1 MGSLS
6 TWGAVWFGGALAV
19 VAAGAADAQTSSPS
33 GPSLVTRG
41 AYLAK
46 AADCMPCHTSAKDKQ
61 FAGGLKL
68 DTPFGAIFSPN
79 ITPDPDTGIGRW
91 TYEDFKNAV
100 HAGIR
105 ADGSYLYPVMT
116 YDAFTLIT
124 EDDLKALW
132 AYFRS
137 VPPIKQQNRGNELN
151 FPFNIR
157 LALLPWRWLFF
168 TEGYYKQNPAKGP
181 QWNRGAYLVEALA
194 HCSDC
199 HTPRNF
205 MGATIASKWLQGAR
219 IDQWYAPNITAEALR
234 NVNKWDKARLIAFLR
249 KGAGN
254 NSTALGPMQE
264 VVHDSLSSLTE
275 SDLDAMA
282 TFLLDLPPG
291 AETPP
296 KPVADKLAPDVQ
308 ARAAKLYSDNCASCH
323 QTDGK
328 GIANQIPPLAGNP
341 AILAAKP
348 FDILAAVLQGVPAR
362 NDIIAMPSF
371 AGSLGDQSVADLA
384 NYLRT
389 SFGNDAPPNATPSM
403 VAAWRSTLSLP
414 VYASASARTFDCPQ
428 VGQGASP
435 SFTPSVIAGLGRE
448 LAARSVSYA
457 QLVADYQSK
466 NPNAG
471 VTDTVNNLIAAY
483 CPVVAAN
490 ASLSNEGKSRALERF
505 AREITSYV
513 TSMPLNESEPDVGI
527 IWATS
532 LGASLLEHDPSWQPA
547 LTCPAPDKS
556 GVPSSL
562 LDAAAKL
569 EGKADLNISAQAATV
584 QANNLAGQN
593 PKAKLADV
601 ANALILAYCQGV
613 SALTG
618 IDPAQKTAAITRY
631 GEVVIEALQA
641 KADAQLPAPAAS
653 AAAK

>member
-1 MGSLS
+1 MVNG
-6 TWGAVWFGGALAV
+6 TRCAGALFGAGLM
-19 VAAGAADAQTSSPS
+19 VATGINSVDAQTSASSSPDP
-33 GPSLVTRG
+33 GLVTRG

-137 VPPIKQQNRGNELN
+137 IPAIKQQNRGNELG
-151 FPFNIR
+151 FPFDIR
-157 LALLPWRWLFF
+157 LTLMPWRWLFF

-234 NVNKWDKARLIAFLR
+234 TVNQWDKARLVAFLR

-254 NSTALGPMQE
+254 NTTVLGPMQE
-264 VVHDSLSSLTE
+264 VVHDSMSFLTE

-296 KPVADKLAPDVQ
+296 KPVAQKLAPDVE
-308 ARAAKLYSDNCASCH
+308 ARATKLYSDNCASCH
-323 QTDGK
+323 QADGK

-362 NDIIAMPSF
+362 DDIIAMPSF

-384 NYLRT
+384 NYVRT
-389 SFGNDAPPNATPSM
+389 GFGNEASPNATPSM

-414 VYASASARTFDCPQ
+414 VYASASARTFDCPS
-428 VGQGASP
+428 VGQGGSAS
-435 SFTPSVIAGLGRE
+435 FDPSVIAGLGRE
-448 LAARSVSYA
+448 LSQRSVSYA
-457 QLVADYQSK
+457 QLVADYQAK
-466 NPNAG
+466 NPKAG
-471 VTDTVNNLIAAY
+471 LTDIVNNLIAAY

-490 ASLSNEGKSRALERF
+490 ASLSNEGKSRALARF
-505 AREITSYV
+505 GREITSYV
-513 TSMPLNESEPDVGI
+513 TSMNITETEPDVGTV
-527 IWATS
+527 WATP
-532 LGASLLEHDPSWQPA
+532 LGASLLEHDPTWQPT
-547 LTCPAPDKS
+547 LKCPAADKS
-556 GVPSSL
+556 GVPASL
-562 LDAAAKL
+562 LDAATKL
-569 EGKADLNISAQAATV
+569 EGKPDFNIGSQAAST
-584 QANNLAGQN
+584 QADTLATQN

-613 SALTG
+613 SGLSG
-618 IDPAQKTAAITRY
+618 LEPAQKTAAMTRY

-641 KADAQLPAPAAS
+641 KAAAQPAAPAA
-653 AAAK
+653 K

>member
-1 MGSLS
+1 MASLC
-6 TWGAVWFGGALAV
+6 TWRGVWFGGFFA
-19 VAAGAADAQTSSPS
+19 VAAGAAHAQTPPPP

-91 TYEDFKNAV
+91 TYEDFKNAL

-116 YDAFTLIT
+116 YDAFTLIH

-132 AYFRS
+132 AYFRGI
-137 VPPIKQQNRGNELN
+137 PPIKQENRGNALN

-168 TEGYYKQNPAKGP
+168 TEGYYKPNPAHGP

-205 MGATIASKWLQGAR
+205 MGATIASKWLEGAR

-234 NVNKWDKARLIAFLR
+234 TVNKWDKARLIAFLR

-264 VVHDSLSSLTE
+264 VVHNSLSFLTE

-296 KPVADKLAPDVQ
+296 TPAVEKLAPEVA
-308 ARAAKLYSDNCASCH
+308 ARAGKLYADNCASCH
-323 QTDGK
+323 QADGK

-348 FDILAAVLQGVPAR
+348 FDILAAVLQGIPAR
-362 NDIIAMPSF
+362 DDIIPMPSF
-371 AGSLGDQSVADLA
+371 AGSLGDQGVADLA
-384 NYLRT
+384 NYVRT
-389 SFGNDAPPNATPSM
+389 SFGNDASPNATPNM

-414 VYASASARTFDCPQ
+414 VYAGASARTFDCPQ

-435 SFTPSVIAGLGRE
+435 GFSPSVIAGLGRE

-457 QLVADYQSK
+457 QLVADYQAR

-471 VTDTVNNLIAAY
+471 VAATVNNLIAAY
-483 CPVVAAN
+483 CPVIAAN
-490 ASLSNEGKSRALERF
+490 ASLSNDGKSRALERF

-513 TSMPLNESEPDVGI
+513 TSMSVNESEPDVGI
-527 IWATS
+527 VWATP
-532 LGASLLEHDPSWQPA
+532 LGASLLEHDPSWQPT
-547 LTCPAPDKS
+547 LTCPAADTS
-556 GVPSSL
+556 GVPTQL
-562 LDAAAKL
+562 IDAATKL
-569 EGKADLNISAQAATV
+569 EGKADLNISADAATA
-584 QANNLAGQN
+584 QANTLAREN

-601 ANALILAYCQGV
+601 ANALILAYCRGV

-618 IDPAQKTAAITRY
+618 INPAQKTAAMTRY

-641 KADAQLPAPAAS
+641 KADTLAPAPAAS
-653 AAAK
+653 AAK

>member
-1 MGSLS
+1 MASLS
-6 TWGAVWFGGALAV
+6 KWRRFLFGAGLLTIGAMSNAS
-19 VAAGAADAQTSSPS
+19 AQTTSPPD
-33 GPSLVTRG
+33 PSLVARG

-91 TYEDFKNAV
+91 SYEDFKNAV

-137 VPPIKQQNRGNELN
+137 IPAIKQQNRGNELN

-234 NVNKWDKARLIAFLR
+234 NINKWNKARLVTFLR
-249 KGAGN
+249 KGSGN
-254 NSTALGPMQE
+254 NTTVLGPMQE
-264 VVHDSLSSLTE
+264 VVHDSLSFLTE

-282 TFLLDLPPG
+282 TFLLDIPPG
-291 AETPP
+291 EERPP
-296 KPVADKLAPDVQ
+296 TPVAKKLAPDLE
-308 ARAAKLYSDNCASCH
+308 ARAAKLYADNCATCH
-323 QTDGK
+323 QANGQ

-362 NDIIAMPSF
+362 DDIIAMPSF
-371 AGSLGDQSVADLA
+371 AGSIADQGVADLA
-384 NYLRT
+384 NYVRT
-389 SFGNDAPPNATPSM
+389 SFGNEAPPNATPSM

-414 VYASASARTFDCPQ
+414 VYASASARTFDCPR
-428 VGQGASP
+428 VGQGGSAS
-435 SFTPSVIAGLGRE
+435 FDPSVIAGLGRE
-448 LAARSVSYA
+448 LSQRSVSYA
-457 QLVADYQSK
+457 QLVATYQAQ

-490 ASLSNEGKSRALERF
+490 ASLSNEGKSQALARF
-505 AREITSYV
+505 GREITSYV
-513 TSMPLNESEPDVGI
+513 TSMQITESEPDVGI
-527 IWATS
+527 VWATP
-532 LGASLLEHDPSWQPA
+532 LGASLLEHDPSWQPT
-547 LTCPAPDKS
+547 LTCPAADKS
-556 GVPSSL
+556 GVPASL
-562 LDAAAKL
+562 LDAATKL
-569 EGKADLNISAQAATV
+569 EGKPDLGLDSQTASAQADALAT
-584 QANNLAGQN
+584 QN

-601 ANALILAYCQGV
+601 ANALILAYCKGV
-613 SALTG
+613 SGLG
-618 IDPAQKTAAITRY
+618 RLEPAQKTAAMTRY
-631 GEVVIEALQA
+631 GEIVIEALQA
-641 KADAQLPAPAAS
+641 KAAAQPAAPAA
-653 AAAK
+653 K